1 MDRAVVL
8 YDEDCDFCRWATAK
22 LLAWDRGGRLR
33 AVALQH
39 PEAERLLP
47 GMDREQRMTSWHLV
61 TPDGRVRSAG
71 RAVAPLL
78 RLLPGGAPRPG
89 TEETLEHASEPS
101 AAPSTLRRNAM
112 SRRRPAP
119 DGTGTMGGDR
129 VPEVLTQLEAL
140 ADPTRLAGMA
150 RYGISTTHALG
161 VSMPELRRMARRMGN
176 DHDRALALWATGVHE
191 ARILASMTDDVE
203 RVAPSQMDAWTRDF
217 DSWDLC
223 DQVCGNLFD
232 RTAHAFRKAKAWSG
246 HGREF
251 VRRAAFATVA
261 GAAVHRKDVGDEP
274 FEAFLPVI
282 VTTATDER
290 NYVKKAVNWALR
302 QIGKRN
308 PRLNRRAIAT
318 AREISRLD
326 SRAARWIA
334 ADALRELTS
343 PAVQDRLHRT

>member
-1 MDRAVVL
+1 
-8 YDEDCDFCRWATAK
+8 
-22 LLAWDRGGRLR
+22 
-33 AVALQH
+33 
-39 PEAERLLP
+39 
-47 GMDREQRMTSWHLV
+47 
-61 TPDGRVRSAG
+61 
-71 RAVAPLL
+71 
-78 RLLPGGAPRPG
+78 
-89 TEETLEHASEPS
+89 
-101 AAPSTLRRNAM
+101 
-112 SRRRPAP
+112 
-119 DGTGTMGGDR
+119 
-129 VPEVLTQLEAL
+129 VLTQLEAL

-161 VSMPELRRMARRMGN
+161 VSMPELRKMARRIEN
-176 DHDRALALWATGVHE
+176 DHDRALALWATGIHE

-203 RVAPSQMDAWTRDF
+203 RVTPSQMDAWTRDF

-232 RTAHAFRKAKAWSG
+232 RTAHAFRKVKAWSG
-246 HGREF
+246 HSREF

-308 PRLNRRAIAT
+308 PRLNRKAIAT